1 MGMFAVRIA
10 ALALALATLAV
21 AAAPAAA
28 ARRPPVTRGSS
39 YLALGDSVPF
49 GYQEAAVV
57 PAPDY
62 THARNFTG
70 YPELVGQA
78 LHLRV
83 ANAACPG
90 ETSASLVNA
99 SAPSNGCEN
108 AYRKS
113 FPLHVRYTGSQLA
126 YAVKF
131 LERHRNTRLVSLMV
145 GANDYFLCQKT
156 TSDGCGSTAE
166 QNAVLAKIAANVR
179 KTLSRIRKTARYR
192 GQIAIVTYYSLDYS
206 SAAVN
211 ALIQKLNTTLRK
223 GSRGFGAVMADGF
236 GTLRAAAAHSGGS
249 TCNAGL
255 LTQLGQPGTC
265 GIHPSYAGSA
275 LLAQAV
281 MKAIRTR

>member
-1 MGMFAVRIA
+1 MGMLAVRTA
-10 ALALALATLAV
+10 AVALAVLAV

-28 ARRPPVTRGSS
+28 ARRPPVTRGST

-49 GYQEAAVV
+49 GFQESAVV
-57 PAPDY
+57 PAPGY
-62 THARNFTG
+62 AHARNFTG

-99 SAPSNGCEN
+99 SAPSNGCEA

-113 FPLHVRYTGSQLA
+113 FPLHVRYKGSQLA

-131 LERHRNTRLVSLMV
+131 LKRHRNTRLVTLMV

-156 TSDGCGSTAE
+156 TADSCGSTAE
-166 QNAVLAKIAANVR
+166 QNAVLAKISANVR
-179 KTLSRIRKTARYR
+179 KTLSRIRRTARYR

-206 SAAVN
+206 SAAVD
-211 ALIQKLNTTLRK
+211 ALSQKLNTTLRK
-223 GSRGFGAVMADGF
+223 ASRGFGVVVADGF

-255 LTQLGQPGTC
+255 LTQLGKPGSC

-275 LLAQAV
+275 LLAEAV
-281 MKAIRTR
+281 MKAVRTR

>member
-1 MGMFAVRIA
+1 MPYARIA
-10 ALALALATLAV
+10 AVCLAALAV

-28 ARRPPVTRGSS
+28 RQKPVTRGST

-49 GYQEAAVV
+49 GYQESGVV

-62 THARNFTG
+62 AHARNFTG

-99 SAPSNGCEN
+99 AATSNGCEN

-113 FPLHVRYTGSQLA
+113 FPLHVRYKGSQLA

-131 LERHRNTRLVSLMV
+131 LKRHRNTRLVTLMV
-145 GANDYFLCQKT
+145 GANDYFLCQKAT
-156 TSDGCGSTAE
+156 ADSCGSAAE
-166 QNAVLAKIAANVR
+166 QSAVLTKIAANVR
-179 KTLSRIRKTARYR
+179 KTLSRIRNTARYR
-192 GQIAIVTYYSLDYS
+192 GQIAIVSYYSFNYS
-206 SAAVN
+206 SPAVN
-211 ALIQKLNTTLRK
+211 ALSQALNTRLRK
-223 GSRGFGAVMADGF
+223 AARSFHVVMADGF
-236 GTLRAAAAHSGGS
+236 GTFRAGAAHAGGS
-249 TCNAGL
+249 PCVAGL
-255 LTQLGQPGTC
+255 LTQLGSPGTC
-265 GIHPSYAGSA
+265 GIHPSYAGQS

>member
-1 MGMFAVRIA
+1 MLAVRTA
-10 ALALALATLAV
+10 AVALAVLALT
-21 AAAPAAA
+21 AAPASA

-49 GYQEAAVV
+49 GFQESAVV

-62 THARNFTG
+62 AHARNFAG

-99 SAPSNGCEN
+99 AAPSNGCED

-113 FPLHVRYTGSQLA
+113 FPLHVRYAGSQLA

-131 LERHRNTRLVSLMV
+131 LRRHRNTRLVTLMV
-145 GANDYFLCQKT
+145 GANDFFLCQRT
-156 TSDGCGSTAE
+156 TRDSCGSAAE
-166 QNAVLAKIAANVR
+166 RNAVLAKMAADVR
-179 KTLSRIRKTARYR
+179 KTLSRIRRTARYR
-192 GQIAIVTYYSLDYS
+192 GQIAIVSYYSLDYS

-211 ALIQKLNTTLRK
+211 ALSQALNTTLRRAA
-223 GSRGFGAVMADGF
+223 RGFGAVVADGF

-255 LTQLGQPGTC
+255 LTQLGEPGTC
-265 GIHPSYAGSA
+265 GVHPSYAGSA

>member
-1 MGMFAVRIA
+1 MLAARIA
-10 ALALALATLAV
+10 ALALAVLAV
-21 AAAPAAA
+21 AAAPAGA
-28 ARRPPVTRGSS
+28 ARRPPVTRGSG

-49 GYQEAAVV
+49 GFQESAVV

-99 SAPSNGCEN
+99 SAPSNGCEG
-108 AYRKS
+108 ASGYRGH
-113 FPLHVRYTGSQLA
+113 FPLHVRYKGSQLA

-131 LERHRNTRLVSLMV
+131 LRGHRNTRLVSLMV
-145 GANDYFLCQKT
+145 GANDLFLCQKT
-156 TSDGCGSTAE
+156 TSDACGSAAE
-166 QNAVLAKIAANVR
+166 QGAVLTKLAANLR
-179 KTLSRIRKTARYR
+179 KILSRIRNTAHYR
-192 GQIAIVTYYSLDYS
+192 GQLAIVTYYSLDYS
-206 SAAVN
+206 SATIN
-211 ALIQKLNTTLRK
+211 AITAGLNGTLRK
-223 GSRGFGAVMADGF
+223 AARRFHVVVADGF

-255 LTQLGQPGTC
+255 LTQLGRPGTC
-265 GIHPSYAGSA
+265 GVHPSYAGSA
-275 LLAQAV
+275 LLAQALT
-281 MKAIRTR
+281 KAIRLR